1 MEDEMAK
8 DPSSR
13 LVIIEIGCG
22 TRVPAVR
29 IESEEVVRDT
39 LAKIG
44 EAVDGC
50 AAPSGGGGCGDEERG
65 REEEEGRWW
74 EHEGAPRAVM
84 IRINPDFPHNPRD
97 RMHTIPIRS
106 GALDAIRAIDEC
118 TAELR

>member
-1 MEDEMAK
+1 MEAEMAK

-13 LVIIEIGCG
+13 LVIVEIGCG

-44 EAVDGC
+44 EAVEGC
-50 AAPSGGGGCGDEERG
+50 AAPSVGGGRGDEEQR
-65 REEEEGRWW
+65 REEEEGGWW
-74 EHEGAPRAVM
+74 EHGGAPRVVI

-97 RMHTIPIRS
+97 PMHTIPIRS

-118 TAELR
+118 AAELR